1 MPEVKAKETKVDK
14 KKLLKPDSRARKMV
28 PKTSQNITKERL
40 EEMLPRGSKHNVTDA
55 ILDMIANM
63 ENDTGLPQ
71 DMMEEEVLS
80 YMFILKK
87 VDRAKLSELINAVKY
102 CNLKRNYSNEK
113 SWSIVFPD
121 KYARLKENGMQ
132 IDNHV
137 SMYNKSALVQEIDKE
152 MLIPVH
158 LQYYPYMD
166 HAIKK
171 LYQLSKGHA
180 APNADGE
187 PMTVSPMVQMLASK
201 NLYDAVKPPE
211 AASIDLTVSKSE
223 EELSIQQQMADQ
235 LAQLVKTQKQ
245 QLEMGK
251 SLDDVQKIG
260 LTSFGDEEVIESE
273 VI

>member
-40 EEMLPRGSKHNVTDA
+40 EEMLPRGSKHNVTDT
-55 ILDMIANM
+55 ILDLIANM

-152 MLIPVH
+152 MLIPFH
-158 LQYYPYMD
+158 LQYAPY
-166 HAIKK
+166 A
-171 LYQLSKGHA
+171 HA
-180 APNADGE
+180 AVKKQYDLMNGRSSTTAEGE
-187 PMTVSPMVQMLASK
+187 PMTVTPMVQHLAAKTLFEMTSM
-201 NLYDAVKPPE
+201 PE
-211 AASIDLTVSKSE
+211 TAKIDLTVSKSE
-223 EELSIQQQMADQ
+223 EELSIQQQMNDQ
-235 LAQLVKTQKQ
+235 LAQLVKQQKQ
-245 QLEMGK
+245 RLESGE
-251 SLDDVQKIG
+251 SIEDVQ
-260 LTSFGDEEVIESE
+260 VIEVDYSNITAE
-273 VI
+273 NGD